1 MAPSPGARLEA
12 PSWADSAS
20 LNPATD
26 ASSLQYSCI
35 IPGNATI
42 SPRFSLVYGGT
53 PGPFR

>member
-1 MAPSPGARLEA
+1 MAPFSGARLEA
-12 PSWADSAS
+12 PSWAGAAS

-35 IPGNATI
+35 IPGNALI